1 MTETTADPLLAAARN
16 ALPDVLEL
24 RRAIHAQPELG
35 LQLPATQRAIVAE
48 LERLGLR
55 PRLGEALSSVTAVIE
70 GGGAGPAVLLRAD
83 MDALP
88 LQEDT
93 DLPFASQVPGA
104 MHACGHDTHVAML
117 LGAARL
123 LVERRDDLPGPV
135 LLMFQPGEEGFHG
148 ARVMLE
154 EGLLEAA
161 GRPIERAFALHI
173 GNRYETGTINLR
185 HGAMLAAGDTIRIT
199 VRGRGGHAST
209 PHLAADPITVAAE
222 IVIAL
227 QTMVTRTIHAFDPA
241 VLTIAQLVAGTTT
254 NIIPETA
261 TIAGT
266 VRTVSEETREAVRAG
281 IGQVAAGVAAA
292 HGVGAEV
299 ELTPGYPV
307 TYNDDAAADTLAAV
321 AREVGGDD
329 VVSTM
334 DYPVMGS
341 EDFSYVL
348 QRVPGA
354 LAFLGGRPAGL
365 DPATA
370 PQNHSNRVVFDE
382 EALALGVA
390 VYARAGLRGLTA

>member
-1 MTETTADPLLAAARN
+1 
-16 ALPDVLEL
+16 
-24 RRAIHAQPELG
+24 
-35 LQLPATQRAIVAE
+35 
-48 LERLGLR
+48 
-55 PRLGEALSSVTAVIE
+55 
-70 GGGAGPAVLLRAD
+70 
-83 MDALP
+83 
-88 LQEDT
+88 
-93 DLPFASQVPGA
+93 
-104 MHACGHDTHVAML
+104 
-117 LGAARL
+117 
-123 LVERRDDLPGPV
+123 
-135 LLMFQPGEEGFHG
+135 
-148 ARVMLE
+148 
-154 EGLLEAA
+154 
-161 GRPIERAFALHI
+161 
-173 GNRYETGTINLR
+173 
-185 HGAMLAAGDTIRIT
+185 MLAAGDTIRIT

-341 EDFSYVL
+341 EDFSYSSSGC
-348 QRVPGA
+348 RVRSRSSA
-354 LAFLGGRPAGL
+354 GGRRAWTRRRRPRTIRTGWSSTRKPWPWVWPSTPARGSA
-365 DPATA
+365 DSPPEARQRPAAPAPRTPSPASAAGRQAARTGQTA
-370 PQNHSNRVVFDE
+370 SGPGPQDQQRAWNGEDE
-382 EALALGVA
+382 RGHGPIEAIEAREPRRAERERAIGGRGHENTGRRA
-390 VYARAGLRGLTA
+390 VGGR